1 MCPSSI
7 PSSVFNCLLP
17 VCLPCLEAETPISDN
32 PHPRRTSAPLRETSP
47 IRAERSPSPST
58 HPESE
63 VLHVKNLVR
72 PFTLNQ
78 LKELLGKHG
87 TLAEDGFWIDKIK
100 SHCYVVVRSVRN
112 KSLTCADIFISTYC
126 LFSLLHNNRP
136 VHDFF
141 NSWMEPVSE
150 DPSKGW
156 KEVRIIILF

>member
-1 MCPSSI
+1 MCPSYI
-7 PSSVFNCLLP
+7 RSSVFDCLLP
-17 VCLPCLEAETPISDN
+17 VCLSCLEAETPISDN

-100 SHCYVVVRSVRN
+100 SHCYVVVRSVP
-112 KSLTCADIFISTYC
+112 KKALHALTFSFLRILCSHFSTII
-126 LFSLLHNNRP
+126 
-136 VHDFF
+136 
-141 NSWMEPVSE
+141 
-150 DPSKGW
+150 DPSSVFPLLNGTS
-156 KEVRIIILF
+156 